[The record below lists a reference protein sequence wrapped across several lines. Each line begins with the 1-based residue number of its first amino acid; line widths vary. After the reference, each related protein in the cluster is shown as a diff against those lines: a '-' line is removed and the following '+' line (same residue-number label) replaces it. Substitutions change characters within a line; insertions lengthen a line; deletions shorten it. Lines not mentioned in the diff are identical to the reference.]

1 MVVRRILAGAL
12 LAPLLVL
19 SACGGDDTSV
29 ADPPVAPTS
38 PSTSAA
44 HPPHRESA
52 KAFIRRW
59 AKAEQDME
67 NTGETAEY
75 AKLTPG
81 CTACQTL
88 IKQVKKF
95 YAAGGYI
102 KWQGLQVLNVERQ
115 GSTNGSTS
123 YAITTNS
130 TPTTYR
136 ESADGPTR
144 TLKGGVTKELVS
156 LKWVDGEY
164 VVTSRARLSS

>member
-12 LAPLLVL
+12 LAPLLLL

-67 NTGETAEY
+67 NTGETTRYLA
-75 AKLTPG
+75 LSSG
-81 CTACQTL
+81 CRACRDLAHQ
-88 IKQVKKF
+88 ISAY
-95 YAAGGYI
+95 YAAGGYVRWGGWTLLSI
-102 KWQGLQVLNVERQ
+102 RRATSSGDFMVSGLNFSGAPVSSALRRSEEARNVR
-115 GSTNGSTS
+115 T
-123 YAITTNS
+123 
-130 TPTTYR
+130 R
-136 ESADGPTR
+136 EAASP
-144 TLKGGVTKELVS
+144 
-156 LKWVDGEY
+156 
-164 VVTSRARLSS
+164 